1 MSEIIIHQMI
11 GESFSK
17 IIIIFMWNNKKGH
30 WGSKKDVDVC
40 VNKTSVEARRE

>member
-1 MSEIIIHQMI
+1 MSEIIHQMI

-30 WGSKKDVDVC
+30 WGV
-40 VNKTSVEARRE
+40 RLF